1 MSLLDT
7 NLDQLNLN
15 KKSKQL
21 LSKLKMAEV
30 RLPRIDQAL
39 IDNTKKQASPKGDA
53 KKTKTAKVIFFLRF
67 NKKNFFFFFSRLK
80 FKPKKIL
87 KKKCIKIFFFQFF
100 KKSKSPDVKAVRRRT
115 NKSANK
121 SESRSKSRSTSRTRN
136 QPAPKSTLGAKVYT
150 KKDLAKKDDEPK
162 ASSATTSPVAAA
174 ATAPAKRNLRSASSA
189 SSTGGDSIGT
199 STSST
204 LSSAS
209 SKLERIKQEIS
220 DAKLIAESGEP
231 ELDEGAKRYDLR
243 RRQSPLSS
251 TPARDKSKSKATTPV
266 STPARGSSAPTSRC
280 CVLFNKYF
288 YSGYLRFTLKQLV
301 FIIVASIML
310 LLALFF
316 INSFNLSNFRE
327 NFIYKNVCSTTKVY
341 FNAVV
346 GVVSSNVHKAVD
358 FVTSKFK

>member
-1 MSLLDT
+1 M
-7 NLDQLNLN
+7 
-15 KKSKQL
+15 
-21 LSKLKMAEV
+21 
-30 RLPRIDQAL
+30 
-39 IDNTKKQASPKGDA
+39 
-53 KKTKTAKVIFFLRF
+53 
-67 NKKNFFFFFSRLK
+67 
-80 FKPKKIL
+80 
-87 KKKCIKIFFFQFF
+87 
-100 KKSKSPDVKAVRRRT
+100 KAVRRRT

-136 QPAPKSTLGAKVYT
+136 QAAAAATKSTLGAKVYT

-162 ASSATTSPVAAA
+162 ASSATTSPSSS
-174 ATAPAKRNLRSASSA
+174 APAKRNLRSASSA
-189 SSTGGDSIGT
+189 SSTGADSIGT

-220 DAKLIAESGEP
+220 ESKSVDSTEP

-243 RRQSPLSS
+243 RRQSPLNS
-251 TPARDKSKSKATTPV
+251 TPAREKSKSKATTPV

-280 CVLFNKYF
+280 CLLFNKYF

-316 INSFNLSNFRE
+316 INSFNLSNFKE
-327 NFIYKNVCSTTKVY
+327 NFIYKNICSTTKVY

-346 GVVSSNVHKAVD
+346 GFVSTNVHKAVD